1 MPSYM
6 FHKRNLNIC
15 DSVYC
20 STIHLCQSSFNQD
33 YLDIFLPSFVFFLN
47 VIVGLLIL
55 ILLNQTR
62 KTKQSTSKPDCN
74 TFKCLVSFQLVIFFK
89 VSIFREKNS
98 NYEKK
103 GNSINFTFER
113 VGPPLGCLRKSPT
126 CRETLCLSQ
135 IF

>member
-1 MPSYM
+1 MILSIVLQY
-6 FHKRNLNIC
+6 IC
-15 DSVYC
+15 VSH
-20 STIHLCQSSFNQD
+20 HLIKII
-33 YLDIFLPSFVFFLN
+33 LIFFSQVFFFLN

-62 KTKQSTSKPDCN
+62 KTKYSTSKPNCN

-126 CRETLCLSQ
+126 CRETLCLSE
-135 IF
+135 IFEDSRVSG